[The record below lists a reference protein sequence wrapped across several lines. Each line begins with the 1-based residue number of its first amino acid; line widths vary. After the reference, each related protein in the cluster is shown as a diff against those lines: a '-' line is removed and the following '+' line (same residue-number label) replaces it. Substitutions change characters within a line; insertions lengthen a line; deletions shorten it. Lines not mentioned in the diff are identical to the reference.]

1 MRGHHG
7 NVCEDPQ
14 ERIKKLE
21 SCCFYVLGV
30 QTSLVRCV
38 LSAEGPAKFW
48 LLGSCKELEKFTLK
62 FWDLFTS
69 AQKWKAG
76 GVRAEMQKGN
86 LHPLH

>member
-1 MRGHHG
+1 MS
-7 NVCEDPQ
+7 V
-14 ERIKKLE
+14 RIPRRELR
-21 SCCFYVLGV
+21 
-30 QTSLVRCV
+30 SLRVDV
-38 LSAEGPAKFW
+38 SMYWVFKPKGPAKFW